1 MGNKFHTLECTEVN
15 FVLMPDEGGIGLH
28 AAVREFIWV

>member
-1 MGNKFHTLECTEVN
+1 MGNKFHTPECTEKN

-28 AAVREFIWV
+28 AAVREFLLV